1 MRRNMLRNMV
11 RHTVIASCLLIA
23 VSGSPSPGA
32 ACGFHGSLGDGF
44 SPQHPK
50 SIDVA
55 IALREAADTNLLD
68 KEAVA
73 PRAADLFAFH
83 RTVNRLNHLRDA
95 LQGTAVDV
103 AVPSFSILLVE
114 SGMWSRY
121 TVADGGIRFFAH
133 TDAPT
138 ASAPV
143 VVTGNAVLAAIGAG
157 RLTSQDAIRRGLI
170 VVEGPPALIQA
181 LTTALDQRPAD
192 RCSLELVA
200 AAPAG
205 LCSRAPG
212 SEN

>member
-1 MRRNMLRNMV
+1 MRRNVLRN
-11 RHTVIASCLLIA
+11 TVIASCLLLA
-23 VSGSPSPGA
+23 VTGSTSPGA

-44 SPQHPK
+44 SSQHPK

-55 IALREAADTNLLD
+55 IALREAADTDLLD

-73 PRAADLFAFH
+73 PRVADLFAFH
-83 RTVNRLNHLRDA
+83 RAVSRLNHLRDA
-95 LQGTAVDV
+95 LQGTASDV
-103 AVPSFSILLVE
+103 VVPSFSILLVE

-143 VVTGNAVLAAIGAG
+143 VVTGNAVLTAIGAG
-157 RLTSQDAIRRGLI
+157 RLTGQDAIRRGLI
-170 VVEGPPALIQA
+170 VVEGPPALVQA

-192 RCSLELVA
+192 RCALELVA
-200 AAPAG
+200 VAPAG

-212 SEN
+212 TQE

>member
-1 MRRNMLRNMV
+1 MRRNMLRN
-11 RHTVIASCLLIA
+11 TAIASCLLIV
-23 VSGSPSPGA
+23 VSGSTSPGS

-44 SPQHPK
+44 SSQHPK

-55 IALREAADTNLLD
+55 IALRDAADTNLLD
-68 KEAVA
+68 KETVA

-83 RTVNRLNHLRDA
+83 RAVNRLNHLRDA
-95 LQGTAVDV
+95 LQGTAIDV

-121 TVADGGIRFFAH
+121 TIADGGIRFFAH

-170 VVEGPPALIQA
+170 VVDGPPALVQA
-181 LTTALDQRPAD
+181 LTIALDQRSAD
-192 RCSLELVA
+192 RCALELVT

-205 LCSRAPG
+205 LCARAPG
-212 SEN
+212 NEQ